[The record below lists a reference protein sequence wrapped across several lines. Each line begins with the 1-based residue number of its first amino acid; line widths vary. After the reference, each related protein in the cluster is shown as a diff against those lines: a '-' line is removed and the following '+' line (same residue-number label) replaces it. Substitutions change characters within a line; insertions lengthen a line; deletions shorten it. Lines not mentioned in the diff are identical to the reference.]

1 MLVSVVSKDGIT
13 AILETDDLEE
23 LRLNKGVTWHSN
35 SRTTF
40 VRSVNTTLS
49 NWLCRGIPPGENRV
63 LNMEKSTIVH
73 DEPERSAV
81 EELREA
87 VREIGLH
94 PEANWVSVPRKVVEK
109 IVSALAR
116 FESQKVTT
124 SPACADDFSEDA

>member
-23 LRLNKGVTWHSN
+23 LRLNKGVTWRSN

-81 EELREA
+81 EELVDAVKELRSFYRADGMLEDIANAGNKPRERR
-87 VREIGLH
+87 VRLF
-94 PEANWVSVPRKVVEK
+94 
-109 IVSALAR
+109 SALAR
-116 FESQKVTT
+116 FESQKGGK
-124 SPACADDFSEDA
+124 

>member
-23 LRLNKGVTWHSN
+23 LKLNKGVTWHSN
-35 SRTTF
+35 SPTTF

-63 LNMEKSTIVH
+63 INMEKSTIVH

-81 EELREA
+81 EELVDACQKLREVFKTRSDMYAEPEDEA
-87 VREIGLH
+87 VF
-94 PEANWVSVPRKVVEK
+94 
-109 IVSALAR
+109 SALAR
-116 FESQKVTT
+116 FEAQKGG
-124 SPACADDFSEDA
+124 E